1 MKGLLVKD
9 LKLLISSQRTIVVGL
24 LFVAMF
30 MLSFDFDYIFIVG
43 WVAYIAM
50 MVSVGT
56 INYDVL
62 DNCNAFLF
70 TLPFSRSTYVVEKYV
85 FVLVSTIGSWL
96 IALCAVM
103 GFQLFS
109 NQTTDIFTL
118 LSYTTTLLP
127 VAFLMISLI
136 LPIQLKFGIEKSR
149 VAMMI
154 VFGAIFAVSYFGV
167 DTFKNKVAVNELITN
182 IMTFT
187 STNIIQGV
195 AMLAGLILL
204 YVSFVVSKNIIEQ
217 KEF

>member
-43 WVAYIAM
+43 WVAYFAM
-50 MVSVGT
+50 MVSIGT
-56 INYDVL
+56 INYDEL

-70 TLPFSRSTYVVEKYV
+70 TLPFSRSTYVAEKYV

-109 NQTTDIFTL
+109 HQTTDTFSL

-154 VFGAIFAVSYFGV
+154 VFCAIFAVSYFGV
-167 DTFKNKVAVNELITN
+167 DTFKNNVSANELITN

-195 AMLAGLILL
+195 ALLAGLMLL
-204 YVSFVVSKNIIEQ
+204 YVSFVVSKNIVEH

>member
-1 MKGLLVKD
+1 
-9 LKLLISSQRTIVVGL
+9 
-24 LFVAMF
+24 MF

-56 INYDVL
+56 INYDEL

-167 DTFKNKVAVNELITN
+167 DTFKNKAAVNELITN

-204 YVSFVVSKNIIEQ
+204 YVSFVVSKNIVKQ